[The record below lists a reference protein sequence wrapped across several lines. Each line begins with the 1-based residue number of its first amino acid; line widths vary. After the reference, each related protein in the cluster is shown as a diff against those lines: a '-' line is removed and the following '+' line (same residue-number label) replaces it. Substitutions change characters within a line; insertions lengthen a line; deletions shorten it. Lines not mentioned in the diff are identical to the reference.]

1 MPSKPSKPS
10 KAVKEAQ
17 EDFDIRE
24 QSWWPPS
31 KQCWWPKELSGD
43 PKGLRKIK
51 VDIKLKKP
59 VS

>member
-24 QSWWPPS
+24 QSWWP
-31 KQCWWPKELSGD
+31 KELSGD

-51 VDIKLKKP
+51 VDIKLKAPLNSEPNKP